1 MLSADVDKEI
11 RDGSGPWLGLAPWMQ
26 NKGSSK
32 YLFGFNILLRPDC
45 IWNISYV
52 LFATNKDVRTNISL
66 KRK

>member
-32 YLFGFNILLRPDC
+32 YLFGFNILLRLDC
-45 IWNISYV
+45 I
-52 LFATNKDVRTNISL
+52 
-66 KRK
+66 